1 MKIQSTKS
9 FFKKVSASAA
19 VRAGEK
25 RPDLEWSFQALEVA
39 DLETLKPE
47 SVCLVLNNFTEAFGR
62 KLIAQSG
69 DDWNF
74 SLQAESVTFALAL
87 EDLVSDVSRSRLVT
101 KESLKALGEFY
112 KVQAQKV
119 LGVASPAALAGEAVI
134 ANRFKQIAGKND
146 ALAVMESR
154 LLSLCELV
162 PEEAILPFADLI
174 EALVSELQ
182 ALQAV
187 KFSADLL

>member
-1 MKIQSTKS
+1 MKIQSVKS
-9 FFKKVSASAA
+9 FFKKVSAAAA

-39 DLETLKPE
+39 DLEALKPE
-47 SVCLVLNNFTEAFGR
+47 SVALVLNNFTEAFGR
-62 KLIAQSG
+62 KLIAQNG

-74 SLQAESVTFALAL
+74 ALSPDSVTFALAF

-112 KVQAQKV
+112 KVQAMKV
-119 LGVASPAALAGEAVI
+119 LGVASPAALAGESVI

-162 PEEAILPFADLI
+162 PEEEILPFADLI
-174 EALVSELQ
+174 EALILELQ
-182 ALQAV
+182 SLQTV
-187 KFSADLL
+187 KFTADLL

>member
-1 MKIQSTKS
+1 MKIQTTKS

-39 DLETLKPE
+39 DLADLKQE

-74 SLQAESVTFALAL
+74 SLSPESVTFALAL

-112 KVQAQKV
+112 KVQAMKV

-162 PEEAILPFADLI
+162 PEEDILPFADLI
-174 EALVSELQ
+174 EALVAELQ
-182 ALQAV
+182 SLQAV